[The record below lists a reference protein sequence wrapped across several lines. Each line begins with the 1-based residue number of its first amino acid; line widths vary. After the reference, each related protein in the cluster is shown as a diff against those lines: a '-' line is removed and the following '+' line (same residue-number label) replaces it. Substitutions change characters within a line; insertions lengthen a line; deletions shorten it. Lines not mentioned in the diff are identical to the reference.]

1 MGKTGFVNAGDSS
14 LSIGKKIFIK
24 GESGILDL
32 NLKNLTMNL
41 LDTDENGEKIKSN
54 ISANALILESLGDL
68 TMTEQGSN
76 IMKANMPPE
85 QAEASGASGGGC

>member
-1 MGKTGFVNAGDSS
+1 
-14 LSIGKKIFIK
+14 
-24 GESGILDL
+24 
-32 NLKNLTMNL
+32 MNL

-76 IMKANMPPE
+76 IMKTNMSPE
-85 QAEASGASGGGC
+85 QAEASGASAGGGGGGGGGC